1 MMLVLSYLKEK
12 IYVLFVVMVLAMIL
26 DLFFGRISELVGK
39 QYYFSWGI
47 MFFLFISILA
57 IAGQYLILQFV
68 KKNIS
73 TLEQTKVLRF
83 KRIHTLVTIVQIFL
97 TTVFIFL
104 TFQLIY
110 YNHYNTILIIITVT
124 TGYAMAIAIFG
135 FVAFSLFLWYNQ
147 YRNNII
153 VLLYAVAISIICV
166 NSISS
171 VIYLDKALLERPPEI
186 WNRSYNNF
194 EQFVPGSINYY
205 LNNFY
210 TYSLILSFVSIWIS
224 TFYMLRHFMDRIG
237 RTKFLIL
244 ITVPLIY
251 FLSQFFTL
259 SFNFIKPMILS
270 DPFFYSIL
278 FTQIFTVSKLI
289 GGILF
294 GIAFWTIIKTIPK
307 SYSIRNYL
315 IISAFGM
322 TFIFVIGETSIIQ
335 APYPPFGIATISFVG
350 LTSYLVFIGIY
361 FSAISI
367 TFDTQLREEIR
378 KHIEGQF
385 SLLDSIGTAKRNLE
399 IQKTTLKVVEKQA
412 KLLEEEVGLKVTD
425 NELSEYMEEV
435 MKELKQYKASQKG

>member
-26 DLFFGRISELVGK
+26 DLCFGRISELVGK

-104 TFQLIY
+104 AFQLIY

>member
-26 DLFFGRISELVGK
+26 DLCFGRISELVGK

>member
-171 VIYLDKALLERPPEI
+171 VIYLDKTLLERPPEI

-224 TFYMLRHFMDRIG
+224 TFYMLRHFMHRIG

>member
-350 LTSYLVFIGIY
+350 LTSYLVFIGLY

>member
-224 TFYMLRHFMDRIG
+224 TFYMLRHFMHRIG